1 VVLLAPIRVSAAV
14 PNPVL
19 RADSCLN
26 SYVVLVVLE
35 ERGVDLIW
43 DIGQV
48 PAKNFDWLPFIP
60 PLWSPSPVLQSQLL
74 LCTRKLILVFNSACI
89 KRIRLNYDKLNDDY
103 AREMNLNCT

>member
-26 SYVVLVVLE
+26 SYVVLVMLE
-35 ERGVDLIW
+35 ERDVDLIW

-48 PAKNFDWLPFIP
+48 PAKNFDWLPFTPP
-60 PLWSPSPVLQSQLL
+60 PLVAFSGPSISVAIMY
-74 LCTRKLILVFNSACI
+74 KKV
-89 KRIRLNYDKLNDDY
+89 
-103 AREMNLNCT
+103 NLGI